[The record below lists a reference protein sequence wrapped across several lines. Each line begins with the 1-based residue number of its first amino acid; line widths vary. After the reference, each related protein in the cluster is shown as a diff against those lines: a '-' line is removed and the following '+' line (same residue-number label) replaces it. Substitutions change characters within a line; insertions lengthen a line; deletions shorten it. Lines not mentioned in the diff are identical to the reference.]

1 MTISCYFPPQSAT
14 VPYVERPRRTCVVL
28 GSLSATLMVQ
38 DCTLAEVGG
47 EAPEELG
54 VESEDVI
61 EEKLFVTA

>member
-1 MTISCYFPPQSAT
+1 
-14 VPYVERPRRTCVVL
+14 
-28 GSLSATLMVQ
+28 MVQ

-54 VESEDVI
+54 FESEDVI